1 MYIIIAGGGIVGF
14 NIAAILAEEQHDVVV
29 IEHEDSR
36 LERIRRHLDVKTII
50 GSSATPKTLREAEVD
65 KADLVLAVTNND
77 ETNMITCYMAKE
89 LGALRTA
96 ARIRNAEYSGYFLT
110 PAKSVMSPRKIV
122 RPKSLGIDVF
132 INPDAEIAKEILSI
146 LSGFYST
153 PAEQFADGL
162 IQVQEFKVEGEA
174 LVDKKLGDIS
184 LPKPCTVAAI
194 VREGNV
200 ITPNPEE
207 IIQAGDSVHL
217 VAKQQDMNELG
228 QVFSR
233 PKRAVKNVVVLGG
246 DRVGVLTAEGLKR
259 RGVAVKV
266 IERDEQLAQEIA
278 VKLEGVTV
286 LNGNGT
292 DRDFLIEQG
301 VPAADAFISA
311 SNNDEYNILSAILA
325 KHLGVARNLTIIN
338 RPSYMQL
345 AEAAGV
351 DVAGSPTILT
361 ARKIAHFVLS
371 GGAISVALVEGTQ
384 LEAIEFL
391 VNSRAEIAGK
401 KFSEVDLPEGVV
413 PSAIIH
419 NGRAIIPPG
428 ERSIDPGDR
437 VIIITPLP
445 NIHDVEKLFK

>member
-29 IEHEDSR
+29 IEREDSR
-36 LERIRRHLDVKTII
+36 IERVRNNLDVKTIS
-50 GSSATPKTLREAEVD
+50 GSAATPRTLREAEVE

-96 ARIRNAEYSGYFLT
+96 ARIRNPEYSGYFLT
-110 PAKSVMSPRKIV
+110 PAKSVMSPRKII

-132 INPDAEIAKEILSI
+132 INPDAEISKEILSI

-162 IQVQEFKVEGEA
+162 IQVQEFRVEGEA
-174 LVDKKLGDIS
+174 LVDKKLGSIN

-194 VREGNV
+194 VRDGEV
-200 ITPNPEE
+200 ITPSPEE
-207 IIQAGDSVHL
+207 VIKAGDSVHL
-217 VAKQQDMNELG
+217 VSKQQDMNELG
-228 QVFSR
+228 QVFSK

-246 DRVGVLTAEGLKR
+246 GRVGVLTAEGLKR
-259 RGVAVKV
+259 RGVSVKI
-266 IERDEQLAQEIA
+266 IEQEEQLAQDIA

-286 LNGNGT
+286 LNGDGT

-301 VPAADAFISA
+301 ISSADAFISTTK
-311 SNNDEYNILSAILA
+311 NDELNILTAILV
-325 KHLGVARNLTIIN
+325 KQLGVSRSLTVIN

-345 AEAAGV
+345 AEAAGI
-351 DVAGSPTILT
+351 DVAGSPTMLT

-371 GGAISVALVEGTQ
+371 GGALSVALVEGTQ

-391 VNSRAEIAGK
+391 VNSRAEVAGK
-401 KFSEVDLPEGVV
+401 KFSEIDLPEGVV
-413 PSAIIH
+413 AGAIVH
-419 NGRAIIPPG
+419 NGRAIIPPD
-428 ERSIDPGDR
+428 ERNVEAGDR
-437 VIIITPLP
+437 VLMITPLA
-445 NIHDVEKLFK
+445 NIHNVEKLFK